1 MAISFRLGSVH
12 EQTHQYV
19 FVPGYGSGT
28 VDVGTVYENYHNYSI
43 AVEISGLA
51 KQDYRIGFV
60 VSGAY
65 SNAGYAYPREINA
78 SDIVDGKYVIQG
90 GLGLQVLTDE
100 YLYAGYVMTHYVG
113 VYCSVSDKNGNELG
127 SISNS
132 FYIKATLQHRES
144 TGPDPE
150 PDPEPDPIPIP
161 EPEPEPI
168 KPIKTLDLG
177 RRHKP
182 FGVRYV
188 VSDPDL
194 QQTLTVTEKL
204 NDKVIRTINNFNR
217 NDHGTVKIT
226 SELFTPLQRDVKNTI
241 EVSVTDG
248 IASDSYF
255 MTFIKDNSAPIIK
268 YNGGTDLGGL
278 DNPPAIK
285 YSVSDPDKDK
295 VTVTEKLNGRQI
307 RSFEATLNREYT
319 VSIPFDFW
327 RQCTTNKN
335 TVEIIAED
343 TYKARDK
350 KTITFAKNEPKTAY
364 TVYYAIEGDI
374 RYEKFFI
381 SAEGIEEK
389 EPRGY
394 TFARTTYDTN
404 MDYSLNNLADGT
416 KIRIWMVAH
425 NNYASE
431 KYKSSN
437 ILEFTKMEYGKP
449 IPEVTLTQYHSEHGD
464 LELTYNHENLKCENG
479 TWISEDP
486 DRKPSDFIGKVEI
499 HCYVDGKYSRMY
511 PLSDNIIRG
520 GETKKYTINF
530 NEISPGSRSH
540 KIEYFVVITDTES
553 GVKNSNIQP
562 GLYNPSVN
570 NSFGSHYYNDEPND
584 PIISYKDSKYSNNV
598 MEYEFTHIDITW
610 NDTKD
615 PDGDQCI
622 YYVYLKAPESLNE
635 QILSTDIPS
644 RRGPNTIQYTRK
656 YKITERHNESNEVI
670 GCYVDYYNNDAYE
683 RIQTND
689 YVGIH
694 IDYLKDHLGKY
705 WPENERYTIAV
716 EAKDNRKTINDK
728 GEEIDW
734 GNSYYGLFDSET
746 SRIEFYRR
754 KHAFPHEV
762 QLTVIPNLVDGLGD
776 GEKGRITVMYDH
788 PEITDKEGTVDI
800 YAYQDN
806 KLICRVYSGQFYP
819 KQEQTLTIDF
829 TMYEH
834 KLSNEIQRSVLK
846 RSKDIYYYAV
856 ATDILDYSSF
866 DKYQDIGLEHVP
878 YLVPNE
884 DGTYNSFTVN
894 VNGITYDYNVDNHYM
909 GPVQKG
915 RHYFNEEP
923 PGVTPEEVNPNIVG
937 YESVSIK
944 WPHVTDPDGDEVKY
958 EIYVA
963 NSVSAL
969 NSEEK
974 EFFNDNQVDE
984 NDYVDDLENTHT
996 LVSTRLKY
1004 HKVIDIPA
1012 SVAEESSKGF
1022 DISIKEY
1029 IEDSSVNIWMV
1040 SKDPYVNSYY
1050 RAGEI
1055 INVPKGHEGK
1065 AINIAYPRNGSTV
1078 YAKQPRILIYLG
1090 EDNLEQTTYIQWKE
1104 HTYNNR
1110 DNPELFSNPPNIKNV
1125 TVFKPPEVYTGVS
1138 GGKVTFS
1145 VWVHNKCT
1153 YGPKTYVTYTYRD
1166 FFESFTEDKLIPIK
1180 SSHVNSFRQ
1189 AINTTRDAY
1198 GLDQYEFS
1206 RKIEKNMIFENFDF
1220 NETKKAIMDVNDKIN
1235 NADSSDGLDYVNP
1248 LIVDVDDLDLIEYQG
1263 SIAAGS
1269 YEEFM
1274 EWARLVYILENL

>member
-268 YNGGTDLGGL
+268 YNGSTDLGGL

-307 RSFEATLNREYT
+307 KSFEAILNQEYT
-319 VSIPFDFW
+319 VSVPFDFW
-327 RQCTTNKN
+327 RQCTTDKN

-343 TYKARDK
+343 TYKAKDK

-374 RYEKFFI
+374 RYEKLFI
-381 SAEGIEEK
+381 SVEGKEEM
-389 EPRGY
+389 RGY

-404 MDYSLNNLADGT
+404 MDYSLKDIKEGT
-416 KIRIWMVAH
+416 IIKVWMVAH

-437 ILEFTKMEYGKP
+437 VLTFRKMEYGKP
-449 IPEVTLTQYHSEHGD
+449 IPEVVLTQDHSEYGY
-464 LELTYNHENLKCENG
+464 LQLTYNHENLKCENG

-511 PLSDNIIRG
+511 PLSDNTIHG

-540 KIEYFVVITDTES
+540 RIEYFVVITDTES
-553 GVKNSNIQP
+553 GVKNSNVQP

-570 NSFGSHYYNDEPND
+570 NDFGSHYYNDEPND
-584 PIISYKDSKYSNNV
+584 PIISYKDNKYSNDV

-615 PDGDQCI
+615 PDGDQCV
-622 YYVYLKAPESLNE
+622 YTVYLKAPESLNE
-635 QILSTDIPS
+635 QILSTSIPS

-834 KLSNEIQRSVLK
+834 KLNDEIQRSVLK
-846 RSKDIYYYAV
+846 RSKGIYYYAV
-856 ATDILDYSSF
+856 ATDVLGYSSF

-884 DGTYNSFTVN
+884 DGTYNSYHVN

-923 PGVTPEEVNPNIVG
+923 PGVTPEEVNPNIIG

-1248 LIVDVDDLDLIEYQG
+1248 LIVDVNDLDLVEYQG

>member
-1 MAISFRLGSVH
+1 MA
-12 EQTHQYV
+12 
-19 FVPGYGSGT
+19 
-28 VDVGTVYENYHNYSI
+28 
-43 AVEISGLA
+43 
-51 KQDYRIGFV
+51 
-60 VSGAY
+60 
-65 SNAGYAYPREINA
+65 SN
-78 SDIVDGKYVIQG
+78 
-90 GLGLQVLTDE
+90 
-100 YLYAGYVMTHYVG
+100 
-113 VYCSVSDKNGNELG
+113 
-127 SISNS
+127 
-132 FYIKATLQHRES
+132 
-144 TGPDPE
+144 
-150 PDPEPDPIPIP
+150 
-161 EPEPEPI
+161 
-168 KPIKTLDLG
+168 
-177 RRHKP
+177 
-182 FGVRYV
+182 
-188 VSDPDL
+188 
-194 QQTLTVTEKL
+194 
-204 NDKVIRTINNFNR
+204 
-217 NDHGTVKIT
+217 
-226 SELFTPLQRDVKNTI
+226 
-241 EVSVTDG
+241 
-248 IASDSYF
+248 
-255 MTFIKDNSAPIIK
+255 
-268 YNGGTDLGGL
+268 
-278 DNPPAIK
+278 
-285 YSVSDPDKDK
+285 
-295 VTVTEKLNGRQI
+295 
-307 RSFEATLNREYT
+307 
-319 VSIPFDFW
+319 
-327 RQCTTNKN
+327 
-335 TVEIIAED
+335 
-343 TYKARDK
+343 
-350 KTITFAKNEPKTAY
+350 
-364 TVYYAIEGDI
+364 
-374 RYEKFFI
+374 
-381 SAEGIEEK
+381 
-389 EPRGY
+389 
-394 TFARTTYDTN
+394 
-404 MDYSLNNLADGT
+404 
-416 KIRIWMVAH
+416 
-425 NNYASE
+425 
-431 KYKSSN
+431 
-437 ILEFTKMEYGKP
+437 
-449 IPEVTLTQYHSEHGD
+449 
-464 LELTYNHENLKCENG
+464 
-479 TWISEDP
+479 
-486 DRKPSDFIGKVEI
+486 
-499 HCYVDGKYSRMY
+499 
-511 PLSDNIIRG
+511 
-520 GETKKYTINF
+520 
-530 NEISPGSRSH
+530 
-540 KIEYFVVITDTES
+540 
-553 GVKNSNIQP
+553 
-562 GLYNPSVN
+562 
-570 NSFGSHYYNDEPND
+570 
-584 PIISYKDSKYSNNV
+584 
-598 MEYEFTHIDITW
+598 
-610 NDTKD
+610 
-615 PDGDQCI
+615 
-622 YYVYLKAPESLNE
+622 
-635 QILSTDIPS
+635 
-644 RRGPNTIQYTRK
+644 
-656 YKITERHNESNEVI
+656 
-670 GCYVDYYNNDAYE
+670 
-683 RIQTND
+683 
-689 YVGIH
+689 
-694 IDYLKDHLGKY
+694 
-705 WPENERYTIAV
+705 
-716 EAKDNRKTINDK
+716 
-728 GEEIDW
+728 
-734 GNSYYGLFDSET
+734 
-746 SRIEFYRR
+746 IEFYRR
-754 KHAFPHEV
+754 KHALPHEV

-846 RSKDIYYYAV
+846 RSKGIYYYAV
-856 ATDILDYSSF
+856 ATDVLGYSSF

-894 VNGITYDYNVDNHYM
+894 VNGIMYDYNVDNHYM

-923 PGVTPEEVNPNIVG
+923 PGVTPEEVNPNIIG

-1040 SKDPYVNSYY
+1040 SKDPYINSYY

-1248 LIVDVDDLDLIEYQG
+1248 LIVDVNDLDLVEYQG

-1269 YEEFM
+1269 YEEFI

>member
-1 MAISFRLGSVH
+1 MANFRWGAMN
-12 EQTHQYV
+12 EDTHKYV
-19 FVPGYGSGT
+19 YAPSYGSGT
-28 VDVGTVYENYHNYSI
+28 VNVGTVHASYHNYTI
-43 AVEISGLA
+43 AVEISGLD
-51 KQDYRIGFV
+51 KQDYHIGFT
-60 VSGAY
+60 VSGASSNCGYIY
-65 SNAGYAYPREINA
+65 SRDIKA
-78 SDIVDGKYVIQG
+78 SDIVNGTYVMQG
-90 GLGLQVLTDE
+90 GLGLQPSLGEQVHLGCT
-100 YLYAGYVMTHYVG
+100 MTHYVEFLCY
-113 VYCSVSDKNGNELG
+113 VDDKNGNELG
-127 SISNS
+127 RADRS
-132 FYIKATLQHRES
+132 FFIEAILGDAS
-144 TGPDPE
+144 SGPDPAPE
-150 PDPEPDPIPIP
+150 PEPTPDPIPIP

-217 NDHGTVKIT
+217 DDYETVKIT
-226 SELFTPLQRDVKNTI
+226 SELFTPLQRDIKNTI

-255 MTFIKDNSAPIIK
+255 MTFIKDNSAPIIN
-268 YNGGTDLGGL
+268 YNGSTDLGGL
-278 DNPPAIK
+278 DNSPVIK
-285 YSVSDPDKDK
+285 YSISDPDKDK

-307 RSFEATLNREYT
+307 RSFEAILNQEYV

-343 TYKARDK
+343 TYKAKDTK
-350 KTITFAKNEPKTAY
+350 LITFAKNEPRTAY
-364 TVYYAIEGDI
+364 TVYYAIEGDL
-374 RYEKFFI
+374 RYEKLFI
-381 SAEGIEEK
+381 SVEGKEEV
-389 EPRGY
+389 RGY

-404 MDYSLNNLADGT
+404 IDYSLKDIKEGT
-416 KIRIWMVAH
+416 EIKVWMVAH

-437 ILEFTKMEYGKP
+437 VLTFKKMEYGKP
-449 IPEVTLTQYHSEHGD
+449 IPEVVLTQDHSEYGY
-464 LELTYNHENLKCENG
+464 LQVTYNHENLKYVNG
-479 TWISEDP
+479 TWVSEDP
-486 DRKPSDFIGKVEI
+486 DREPSDFIGKVEI

-511 PLSDNIIRG
+511 PLSDNIIHG
-520 GETKKYTINF
+520 GETKTYTINF

-540 KIEYFVVITDTES
+540 RIEYFVVITDTES
-553 GVKNSNIQP
+553 GVKNSNVQP

-570 NSFGSHYYNDEPND
+570 NDFGSHYYNDEPND

-598 MEYEFTHIDITW
+598 IEYEFTHIDITW

-615 PDGDQCI
+615 PDGDQCV
-622 YYVYLKAPESLNE
+622 YNVYLKTPESLNE
-635 QILSTDIPS
+635 QILSTSIPS

-656 YKITERHNESNEVI
+656 YKITERHNENNEVI
-670 GCYVDYYNNDAYE
+670 GCYVDYYNNGTYE
-683 RIQTND
+683 RIQTNN

-716 EAKDNRKTINDK
+716 EARDNRTW
-728 GEEIDW
+728 E
-734 GNSYYGLFDSET
+734 NSYYGLFDSVA
-746 SRIEFYRR
+746 SNIEFYRR
-754 KHAFPHEV
+754 KHALPHEV

-846 RSKDIYYYAV
+846 RSKGIYYYAV
-856 ATDILDYSSF
+856 ATDILGYSSF

-884 DGTYNSFTVN
+884 DGTYNLYDVN

-963 NSVSAL
+963 NSISAL

-984 NDYVDDLENTHT
+984 NDYVDELENTHT

-1166 FFESFTEDKLIPIK
+1166 FFDTFTEDKLIPIK

-1248 LIVDVDDLDLIEYQG
+1248 LIVDVNDLDLVEYQG

-1269 YEEFM
+1269 YEEFI

>member
-268 YNGGTDLGGL
+268 YNGSTDLGGL
-278 DNPPAIK
+278 DNPPTIK
-285 YSVSDPDKDK
+285 YSVNDPDKDK

-307 RSFEATLNREYT
+307 KSFEAILNREYT

-584 PIISYKDSKYSNNV
+584 PIISYKDNKYSNDV

-610 NDTKD
+610 NGTKD

>member
-268 YNGGTDLGGL
+268 YNGSTDLGGL
-278 DNPPAIK
+278 DNPPTIK
-285 YSVSDPDKDK
+285 YSVNDPDKDK

-307 RSFEATLNREYT
+307 KSFEAILNREYT

-327 RQCTTNKN
+327 RQCTTDKN
-335 TVEIIAED
+335 IVEIIAED
-343 TYKARDK
+343 TYKAKDTK
-350 KTITFAKNEPKTAY
+350 LITFAKNEPKTAY

-584 PIISYKDSKYSNNV
+584 PIISYKDNKYSNNV

>member
-1 MAISFRLGSVH
+1 
-12 EQTHQYV
+12 
-19 FVPGYGSGT
+19 
-28 VDVGTVYENYHNYSI
+28 
-43 AVEISGLA
+43 
-51 KQDYRIGFV
+51 
-60 VSGAY
+60 
-65 SNAGYAYPREINA
+65 
-78 SDIVDGKYVIQG
+78 
-90 GLGLQVLTDE
+90 
-100 YLYAGYVMTHYVG
+100 
-113 VYCSVSDKNGNELG
+113 
-127 SISNS
+127 
-132 FYIKATLQHRES
+132 
-144 TGPDPE
+144 
-150 PDPEPDPIPIP
+150 
-161 EPEPEPI
+161 
-168 KPIKTLDLG
+168 
-177 RRHKP
+177 
-182 FGVRYV
+182 
-188 VSDPDL
+188 
-194 QQTLTVTEKL
+194 
-204 NDKVIRTINNFNR
+204 
-217 NDHGTVKIT
+217 
-226 SELFTPLQRDVKNTI
+226 
-241 EVSVTDG
+241 
-248 IASDSYF
+248 
-255 MTFIKDNSAPIIK
+255 
-268 YNGGTDLGGL
+268 
-278 DNPPAIK
+278 
-285 YSVSDPDKDK
+285 
-295 VTVTEKLNGRQI
+295 
-307 RSFEATLNREYT
+307 
-319 VSIPFDFW
+319 
-327 RQCTTNKN
+327 
-335 TVEIIAED
+335 
-343 TYKARDK
+343 
-350 KTITFAKNEPKTAY
+350 
-364 TVYYAIEGDI
+364 
-374 RYEKFFI
+374 
-381 SAEGIEEK
+381 
-389 EPRGY
+389 
-394 TFARTTYDTN
+394 
-404 MDYSLNNLADGT
+404 
-416 KIRIWMVAH
+416 
-425 NNYASE
+425 
-431 KYKSSN
+431 
-437 ILEFTKMEYGKP
+437 
-449 IPEVTLTQYHSEHGD
+449 
-464 LELTYNHENLKCENG
+464 
-479 TWISEDP
+479 
-486 DRKPSDFIGKVEI
+486 
-499 HCYVDGKYSRMY
+499 
-511 PLSDNIIRG
+511 
-520 GETKKYTINF
+520 
-530 NEISPGSRSH
+530 
-540 KIEYFVVITDTES
+540 
-553 GVKNSNIQP
+553 
-562 GLYNPSVN
+562 
-570 NSFGSHYYNDEPND
+570 
-584 PIISYKDSKYSNNV
+584 
-598 MEYEFTHIDITW
+598 
-610 NDTKD
+610 
-615 PDGDQCI
+615 
-622 YYVYLKAPESLNE
+622 
-635 QILSTDIPS
+635 
-644 RRGPNTIQYTRK
+644 
-656 YKITERHNESNEVI
+656 
-670 GCYVDYYNNDAYE
+670 
-683 RIQTND
+683 
-689 YVGIH
+689 
-694 IDYLKDHLGKY
+694 
-705 WPENERYTIAV
+705 
-716 EAKDNRKTINDK
+716 
-728 GEEIDW
+728 
-734 GNSYYGLFDSET
+734 
-746 SRIEFYRR
+746 
-754 KHAFPHEV
+754 
-762 QLTVIPNLVDGLGD
+762 
-776 GEKGRITVMYDH
+776 MYDH

-846 RSKDIYYYAV
+846 RSKGIYYYAV
-856 ATDILDYSSF
+856 ATDVLGYSSF

-894 VNGITYDYNVDNHYM
+894 VNGIMYDYNVDNHYM

-1004 HKVIDIPA
+1004 HKVIDVPA
-1012 SVAEESSKGF
+1012 SVAEESSKKF

-1040 SKDPYVNSYY
+1040 SKDPYINSYY

-1269 YEEFM
+1269 YEEFT

>member
-1 MAISFRLGSVH
+1 MAINFRLGSIH

-19 FVPGYGSGT
+19 FVSGYGSGT
-28 VDVGTVYENYHNYSI
+28 VDVGTVYENYHNYGI
-43 AVEISGLA
+43 AVEVSGLD
-51 KQDYRIGFV
+51 KQDYHIGLTV
-60 VSGAY
+60 GGAY
-65 SNAGYAYPREINA
+65 SNCGYIYSRNVKA
-78 SDIVDGKYVIQG
+78 SDIIDGKYVIQG

-100 YLYAGYVMTHYVG
+100 YLYAGYVMTHYVD
-113 VYCSVSDKNGNELG
+113 VLCYVEDKNENELG
-127 SISNS
+127 RISNS
-132 FYIKATLQHRES
+132 FYIKATLDHRES
-144 TGPDPE
+144 TGPNPE

-204 NDKVIRTINNFNR
+204 NDKVIRTINDFNR
-217 NDHGTVKIT
+217 DDHETVKIT

-255 MTFIKDNSAPIIK
+255 MTFTKDNSAPIIK
-268 YNGGTDLGGL
+268 YNGSTDLGGL

-285 YSVSDPDKDK
+285 YSVNDPDKDK

-307 RSFEATLNREYT
+307 KSFEAILNQEYT

-343 TYKARDK
+343 TYKAKDK

-381 SAEGIEEK
+381 SVEGVEEK
-389 EPRGY
+389 RGY

-437 ILEFTKMEYGKP
+437 ILEFTKTAYGKP
-449 IPEVTLTQYHSEHGD
+449 IPEVVLTQYHSEHGD

-479 TWISEDP
+479 TWVSEDP
-486 DRKPSDFIGKVEI
+486 DREPSDFIGKVEI
-499 HCYVDGKYSRMY
+499 HCYIDGKYSRMY
-511 PLSDNIIRG
+511 PLSDNIIHG
-520 GETKKYTINF
+520 GETKTYTINF

-584 PIISYKDSKYSNNV
+584 PIISYKDNKYSNDV

-622 YYVYLKAPESLNE
+622 YTVYLKTPESLNE
-635 QILSTDIPS
+635 QIHYTPVSS
-644 RRGPNTIQYTRK
+644 RRGSNAIQYTRK
-656 YKITERHNESNEVI
+656 YKITERYNENNEVI
-670 GCYVDYYNNDAYE
+670 GCYVDYYNNGTCE

-694 IDYLKDHLGKY
+694 IDYLEDHLGKY
-705 WPENERYTIAV
+705 WPENEKYTIAV
-716 EAKDNRKTINDK
+716 EARDDRKTKDNK
-728 GEEIDW
+728 GEDIYW

-746 SRIEFYRR
+746 SKIEFYRR

-834 KLSNEIQRSVLK
+834 KLNDEIQRSVLK
-846 RSKDIYYYAV
+846 RSKGIYYYAV
-856 ATDILDYSSF
+856 ATDILGYSSF
-866 DKYQDIGLEHVP
+866 DKYQDIGLENVP
-878 YLVPNE
+878 YFVPNE
-884 DGTYNSFTVN
+884 DGTYNLYDVI

-984 NDYVDDLENTHT
+984 NDYVDELENTHT

-1206 RKIEKNMIFENFDF
+1206 RKIEKDMVFENFDF

-1248 LIVDVDDLDLIEYQG
+1248 LIVDVNDLDLVEYQG

-1269 YEEFM
+1269 YEEFT

>member
-268 YNGGTDLGGL
+268 YNGSTDLGGL
-278 DNPPAIK
+278 DNPPTIK
-285 YSVSDPDKDK
+285 YSVNDPDKDK

-307 RSFEATLNREYT
+307 KSFEAILNREYT

-511 PLSDNIIRG
+511 PLSDNTIHG

-584 PIISYKDSKYSNNV
+584 PIISYKDNKYSNDV

-1248 LIVDVDDLDLIEYQG
+1248 LIVDVDDLDLVEYQG